1 MTIKDYLSQI
11 QRYREYI
18 RQLRERRENLHMTY
32 IGLTGINYSGDKV
45 QRSSSNKLEEEGWK
59 LIERLQKIDEEIAK
73 VSVLIDDI
81 SAKISGVDG
90 DKYSKILFLR
100 YYDGKSLKD
109 ISTESDMDYSQVCRL
124 HGQALKAF
132 GKKYSN
138 FQ

>member
-32 IGLTGINYSGDKV
+32 IGLTGINYSGEKV
-45 QRSSSNKLEEEGWK
+45 QKSPSNKLEEEGWK

-73 VSVLIDDI
+73 VSVQIDDI
-81 SAKISGVDG
+81 SAKISEVDG
-90 DKYSKILFLR
+90 DKYSRILFMR

-109 ISTESDMDYSQVCRL
+109 ISTEFDMDYSQVCRM
-124 HGQALKAF
+124 HGKALKAF

-138 FQ
+138 CQ

>member
-45 QRSSSNKLEEEGWK
+45 QRSTSNKLEEEGWK

-81 SAKISGVDG
+81 SAK
-90 DKYSKILFLR
+90 F
-100 YYDGKSLKD
+100 
-109 ISTESDMDYSQVCRL
+109 
-124 HGQALKAF
+124 
-132 GKKYSN
+132 
-138 FQ
+138 